1 MKTHEILANTLKI
14 NLGQKV
20 ELSKL
25 DTTSHEGFKDKKEA
39 EGQLIQD
46 IELLSQLQYQLYAE
60 NKRALLIVFQAM
72 DAAGKDGAIRHVF
85 SGVNPQGCEVHSF
98 KHPSINELEHDY
110 FWRHYIKLPERGKIG
125 IFNRS
130 HYENVLITKVHP
142 EYLLAE
148 KLPGIHSVHD
158 VKKEFW
164 ERRYK
169 QINSFE
175 RTIVENGT
183 TVIKFFLHVSKKEQM
198 KRFLDRI
205 KNREKNW
212 KFSAAD
218 LKERAFWN
226 EYQKAYETAISKTST
241 DYAPW
246 YIIPADNKW
255 FSHVAIGNIIVHILK
270 KMKIQMPEVSDDEEK
285 DLRMAEQELL
295 KE

>member
-1 MKTHEILANTLKI
+1 MV
-14 NLGQKV
+14 Q
-20 ELSKL
+20 
-25 DTTSHEGFKDKKEA
+25 
-39 EGQLIQD
+39 
-46 IELLSQLQYQLYAE
+46 SQ
-60 NKRALLIVFQAM
+60 
-72 DAAGKDGAIRHVF
+72 
-85 SGVNPQGCEVHSF
+85 
-98 KHPSINELEHDY
+98 
-110 FWRHYIKLPERGKIG
+110 
-125 IFNRS
+125 
-130 HYENVLITKVHP
+130 
-142 EYLLAE
+142 
-148 KLPGIHSVHD
+148 
-158 VKKEFW
+158 
-164 ERRYK
+164 
-169 QINSFE
+169 
-175 RTIVENGT
+175 TIVENGT
-183 TVIKFFLHVSKKEQM
+183 TVIKFFLHVSKKEQR